1 MTSREQN
8 TGHLLRNFTLTL
20 LGLVLVCLVFLSGV
34 VVGQRLTAAGL
45 LSNTPTLS
53 TIPTLDTGD
62 SGPTDA
68 DFRVFWEVWNTVE
81 DRFYYDLPD
90 SQTRMYGAIN
100 GMLDTLN
107 DPYTA
112 FITPEAARILRED
125 FSGSFEGIGAY
136 VEQAPEGG
144 VYIIRAF
151 EDGPAEQ
158 AGIRAGDIIIAAD
171 GVDLTGMT
179 LNEALLHVRGPAGTP
194 VVLTIVREGEAEP
207 LEITVVRARLD
218 VPTIESRMLEGNIGY
233 VALFEF
239 NATANTRLRNA
250 VQELIDQGAQ
260 SVILDLRDNPGGYL
274 EQSVDVADLFLNE
287 GLVLIQRDV
296 DGNVREY
303 RSHTGDFAE
312 DIPLVVLINSNSA
325 SASEIVAGAIRDRER
340 GVLIGETSFGK
351 GSVQLLYELS
361 DGSELRITYANWYTP
376 DNVSISGEG
385 ITPDIVV
392 ETPTEPSTTDPQLE
406 RAIQYLLTGQ

>member
-1 MTSREQN
+1 MTSKEQN
-8 TGHLLRNFTLTL
+8 TGHLLRNLALTL
-20 LGLVLVCLVFLSGV
+20 LGLMLVCLVFLSGV
-34 VVGQRLTAAGL
+34 MVGHRLSTAGL
-45 LSNTPTLS
+45 LNNTSILP
-53 TIPTLDTGD
+53 TIPALEAED
-62 SGPTDA
+62 SGPDDA
-68 DFRVFWEVWNTVE
+68 DFQVFWEVWNTVE

-144 VYIIRAF
+144 VYIIRVF
-151 EDGPAEQ
+151 EEGPAEE
-158 AGIRAGDIIIAAD
+158 AGVRAGDIIIAAD
-171 GVDLTGMT
+171 GIDLTDMT

-194 VVLTIVREGEAEP
+194 VVLTIVREGEPAP
-207 LEITVVRARLD
+207 LEITVTRARLD

-260 SVILDLRDNPGGYL
+260 SIILDLRDNPGGYL
-274 EQSVDVADLFLNE
+274 EQSVDVADLFLDE
-287 GLVLIQRDV
+287 GVVLIQRDV

-303 RSHTGDFAE
+303 RSHNGDFAE
-312 DIPLVVLINSNSA
+312 DIPLVVLINGNSA
-325 SASEIVAGAIRDRER
+325 SASEIVAGAIRDQER

-376 DNVSISGEG
+376 DNLSISGEG
-385 ITPDIVV
+385 IAPDIVV
-392 ETPTEPSTTDPQLE
+392 ETPTEPTATDPQLE